1 MSYLISPRALTH
13 LDSIYK
19 YISQD
24 KPDAAAAT
32 IEKLLKAIE
41 QLGVHQN
48 LGHEGRRSNTR
59 EFVQR
64 PFIIVYRIKKGR
76 VEVAAVIHGRR
87 KYE

>member
-1 MSYLISPRALTH
+1 MDA
-13 LDSIYK
+13 IYK

-24 KPDAAAAT
+24 KPGAAAAA

-48 LGHEGRRSNTR
+48 LGHEGRRPKTR

-64 PFIIVYRIKKGR
+64 PFVIVYRIKKGR
-76 VEVAAVIHGRR
+76 AEVAAVIGGKR